1 LGAHAFDVSGYA
13 KTIAPIPA
21 AKDVFV
27 KIAIHGGS
35 GVGKTRLATS
45 YTGGKVLFGN
55 IEDGYLSIAG
65 SGIDYKDL
73 RTEQDFRRF
82 FLYLKSG
89 DHPYKMAFIDSF
101 TEAKKFFSA
110 QVAQEKVANRQ
121 AKNPYQ
127 LSMDDYKQAN
137 ETLRQWLW
145 DMRSLPMHI
154 VYICLSATQRR
165 QGELRTKQVPDIG
178 ESLAGS
184 LLAYS
189 SVVGYM
195 EIVDAVKKNAAGE
208 EEPVKAR
215 KLWLQPV
222 GDFDAK
228 IRMPV
233 GMTAPEA
240 ILSPTLD
247 KIIGLYSPK
256 EAK

>member
-1 LGAHAFDVSGYA
+1 MSNQFDLSGYE

-21 AKDVFV
+21 AKDVWV

-55 IEDGYLSIAG
+55 IEDGFLSIAG
-65 SGIDYKDL
+65 SGINYVNL
-73 RTEQDFRRF
+73 RSEQDFKRF
-82 FLYLKSG
+82 FLYLKAG
-89 DHPYKMAFIDSF
+89 DHPYTMAFIDSL

-110 QVAQEKVANRQ
+110 QIAQEKVTNRQ
-121 AKNPYQ
+121 SKNQYQ

-145 DMRSLPMHI
+145 DMRSLPMHV
-154 VYICLSATQRR
+154 VYVCLSATQRR

-195 EIVDAVKKNAAGE
+195 EIVDAVKKADDGTE
-208 EEPVKAR
+208 TTVKAR
-215 KLWLQPV
+215 KLWLQPL

-233 GMTAPEA
+233 GMAAPDA
-240 ILSPTLD
+240 IMQPTLD
-247 KIIGLYSPK
+247 KIIGLYNPK
-256 EAK
+256 GAK